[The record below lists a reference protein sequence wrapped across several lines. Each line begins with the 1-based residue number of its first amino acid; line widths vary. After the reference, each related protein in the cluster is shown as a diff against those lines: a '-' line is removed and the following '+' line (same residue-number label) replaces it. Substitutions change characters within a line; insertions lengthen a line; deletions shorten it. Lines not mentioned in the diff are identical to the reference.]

1 MFLCSLGR
9 VIPTA
14 CSHCPIHCTMLNS
27 EASSSAQ
34 KWQHSRAIGRRVSCE
49 SIGSAIRRNQFR
61 VVGWQPTGQYFL
73 RYGHS
78 AECPLRAFVCEH
90 AGRMPL
96 TRIQSVV
103 AWAHRPGSLLLV
115 CHGIGMNP
123 GSEGSPYNFVAPQSV
138 ARFHHWHT
146 RNEAESELLLSAKQG
161 IRSSVTE
168 LLGSAL

>member
-1 MFLCSLGR
+1 MGS
-9 VIPTA
+9 
-14 CSHCPIHCTMLNS
+14 
-27 EASSSAQ
+27 
-34 KWQHSRAIGRRVSCE
+34 GRRVSRRKRLRFGPWSQWRYALE

-61 VVGWQPTGQYFL
+61 VLGWQPTGQYFL

-78 AECPLRAFVCEH
+78 SECPLSPCRAFVCEH

-96 TRIQSVV
+96 TRMQSVV
-103 AWAHRPGSLLLV
+103 AWAHRSGSLLLV

-123 GSEGSPYNFVAPQSV
+123 GSEGSLYNFVAPPSV
-138 ARFHHWHT
+138 ARSHHLHT